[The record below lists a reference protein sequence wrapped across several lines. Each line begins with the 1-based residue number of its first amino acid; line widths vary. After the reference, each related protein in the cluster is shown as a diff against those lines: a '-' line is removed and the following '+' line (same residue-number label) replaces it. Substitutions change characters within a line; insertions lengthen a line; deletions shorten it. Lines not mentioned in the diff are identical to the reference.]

1 MAGTPKIK
9 IAELEIEVKDLLEA
23 QAKLRESIRET
34 KEETASLEAAQK
46 ALRDEGKT
54 SSDAYKENARQ
65 IELNKT
71 SVAGLSQEYKNG
83 QSILASMTTANNDN
97 AGTLEKLY
105 ARNKELRTMLQGLN
119 LDTADGMTLQKE
131 YVDEL
136 NKNTDFIKSRPT
148 PMPMFSRR

>member
-1 MAGTPKIK
+1 
-9 IAELEIEVKDLLEA
+9 
-23 QAKLRESIRET
+23 
-34 KEETASLEAAQK
+34 
-46 ALRDEGKT
+46 
-54 SSDAYKENARQ
+54 
-65 IELNKT
+65 
-71 SVAGLSQEYKNG
+71 
-83 QSILASMTTANNDN
+83 MTTANNDN